1 MTDPNLKIPFDH
13 VLVPG
18 EITAAGTRVVM
29 IADEAARATIA
40 RLADIIDVVEF
51 RAELHA
57 VPWSGKGYAVSG
69 RVTAL
74 VHQACVVS
82 LEPVETRVD
91 EIVDLKLVP
100 PEDMPK
106 YEVAPDESG
115 DLDLEAIAGMP
126 DPIEDGV
133 IDLGAIAVEHF
144 MLGLDPYPRKE
155 GAVFDPVA
163 LGVDADAK
171 EMSPFAALARLG
183 KE

>member
-1 MTDPNLKIPFDH
+1 MTDTAPKIPFDH
-13 VLVPG
+13 VLSPT

-29 IADEAARATIA
+29 TADEAARRTLAD
-40 RLADIIDVVEF
+40 LADILDVETF
-51 RAELHA
+51 RAELHV
-57 VPWSGKGYAVSG
+57 VPWSGKGFAVSG
-69 RVTAL
+69 RVAAR

-82 LEPVETRVD
+82 LEPVETVID
-91 EIVDLKLVP
+91 ETVDLKLVP
-100 PEDMPK
+100 PEEMAK
-106 YEVAPDESG
+106 YEIAPDESG
-115 DLDLEAIAGMP
+115 DLDLDAIAGLP

-155 GAVFDPVA
+155 GAVFDPAAVG
-163 LGVDADAK
+163 LDIDPK